1 MSVLIKM
8 PMPRNCRECRF
19 METVHRLD
27 GRERYI
33 CIAHLNEITDLKERL
48 ETCPLDDPPGIDPE
62 KFVEDYCRPRNLMVV
77 AAEDFHMLAEQ
88 KRGKWIYKT
97 QNVKGGKGQT
107 YGKWQCSC
115 CKKKEPRRRDYCPN
129 CGAKME

>member
-62 KFVEDYCRPRNLMVV
+62 KVVEAIIPIMKN
-77 AAEDFHMLAEQ
+77 
-88 KRGKWIYKT
+88 I
-97 QNVKGGKGQT
+97 
-107 YGKWQCSC
+107 
-115 CKKKEPRRRDYCPN
+115 
-129 CGAKME
+129 